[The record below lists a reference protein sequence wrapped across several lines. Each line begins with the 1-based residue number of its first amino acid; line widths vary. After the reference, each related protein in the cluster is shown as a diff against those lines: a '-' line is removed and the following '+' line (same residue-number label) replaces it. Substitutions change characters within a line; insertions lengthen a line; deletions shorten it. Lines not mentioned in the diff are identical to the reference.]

1 MNVEKKKRKPEASL
15 VNKPIFYLGM
25 GRSNIQNYHF
35 FFHSKILIL
44 DTKIDVKL
52 GGVFVLLN

>member
-15 VNKPIFYLGM
+15 VNKPIFYLGI
-25 GRSNIQNYHF
+25 GRSNIQNYYF
-35 FFHSKILIL
+35 FFHSKISIL

-52 GGVFVLLN
+52 GGFFVLLN

>member
-15 VNKPIFYLGM
+15 VNKPIFYLGI
-25 GRSNIQNYHF
+25 GRSNIQNYF
-35 FFHSKILIL
+35 FFHSKISIL

-52 GGVFVLLN
+52 GGFFVLLN